1 MIFKVLQLLGI
12 GKKKSV
18 FEEIR
23 ELIKGKEE
31 DPQTIIDLIHKTN
44 EAEAMHRSVFVAGW
58 RPFIGWVCGLAF
70 AFHYIALPLILTYSD
85 VMPPEFDTNSLFTV
99 LMGMLGLGGLRS
111 YEKMKGK
118 TR

>member
-1 MIFKVLQLLGI
+1 MLLKVLGLLGI
-12 GKKKSV
+12 GKRKSV

-23 ELIKGKEE
+23 HLIKGKEE
-31 DPQTIIDLIHKTN
+31 DPAKIIDLIHKTN

-85 VMPPEFDTNSLFTV
+85 VEPPQFDTNSLFTV

-111 YEKMKGK
+111 YEKMKDK

>member
-1 MIFKVLQLLGI
+1 MILKILSLLGI
-12 GKKKSV
+12 GKKKSI
-18 FEEIR
+18 FEEVR

-85 VMPPEFDTNSLFTV
+85 VTPPEFDTNSLFTV